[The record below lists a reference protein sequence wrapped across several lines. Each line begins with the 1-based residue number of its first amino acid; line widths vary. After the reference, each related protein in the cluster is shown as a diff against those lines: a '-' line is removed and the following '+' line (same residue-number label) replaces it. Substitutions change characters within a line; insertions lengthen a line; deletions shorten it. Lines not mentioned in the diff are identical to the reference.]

1 MDLRALM
8 LVVLMLMTPLSGC
21 FAPEET
27 VEVTPAVAVEGID
40 GANGTLQVER
50 GMYHTLSITSNVD
63 YTVTPGPSMFLQDNT
78 ANWWANLTSRLK
90 ELSLYHDRPDHPR
103 AKQLTQWLRQYA
115 ATLPDKSKANITI
128 NVTGWKEW
136 LSAADGNFDPDDLAA
151 RQNAAAITARKEQ
164 EAAGRRP
171 R

>member
-78 ANWWANLTSRLK
+78 GTHRVGALTYPASTTSVTFLVLDSEASGTNLSVTAG
-90 ELSLYHDRPDHPR
+90 EAMVWVD
-103 AKQLTQWLRQYA
+103 LTFVDA
-115 ATLPDKSKANITI
+115 S
-128 NVTGWKEW
+128 
-136 LSAADGNFDPDDLAA
+136 S
-151 RQNAAAITARKEQ
+151 
-164 EAAGRRP
+164 
-171 R
+171 